1 MKRLQWQF
9 AIFWLVVLFLIP
21 SSTSFSAPL
30 PKATQELLKKLNLD
44 PSLLADIDKELQVPK
59 EWIENAKANGKL
71 RIRSTPARPGEL
83 RTLFG
88 PRRR

>member
-30 PKATQELLKKLNLD
+30 PKATQELLKKFNLA
-44 PSLLADIDKELQVPK
+44 PSLLANIDKELQVPK
-59 EWIENAKANGKL
+59 EWIGQAKKNGKL
-71 RIRSTPARPGEL
+71 RKRSTPARPGEL
-83 RTLFG
+83 KALI
-88 PRRR
+88 